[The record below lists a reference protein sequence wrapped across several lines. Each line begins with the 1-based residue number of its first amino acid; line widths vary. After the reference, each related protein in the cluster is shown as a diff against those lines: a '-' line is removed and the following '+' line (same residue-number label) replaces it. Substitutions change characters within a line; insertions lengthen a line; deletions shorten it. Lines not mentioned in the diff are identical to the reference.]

1 MLNVVGAART
11 VEPLCLNSLGHP
23 MVLPRAVTVW
33 LLNEGPAGASAN
45 SAVLGLGLDSCAK
58 VIENVEKNEDLGAA
72 FKTAYTSYV
81 MGFFSGVNVVYEDD
95 TGLEGFEGLYSE
107 VLANC
112 KAAPDASFIAAII
125 NLYAELKNK
134 S

>member
-1 MLNVVGAART
+1 MKKILTSLFIYLIVSSGAY
-11 VEPLCLNSLGHP
+11 G
-23 MVLPRAVTVW
+23 
-33 LLNEGPAGASAN
+33 N
-45 SAVLGLGLDSCAK
+45 SAVLGLGLDSCSK
-58 VIENVEKNEDLGAA
+58 VIENVEKNDDLGAA

-107 VLANC
+107 VLENC

-125 NLYAELKNK
+125 NLYAELKK
-134 S
+134 

>member
-1 MLNVVGAART
+1 MKKILTSLFLSLIVSSGAY
-11 VEPLCLNSLGHP
+11 G
-23 MVLPRAVTVW
+23 
-33 LLNEGPAGASAN
+33 N
-45 SAVLGLGLDSCAK
+45 SAVLGLGLDSCSK
-58 VIENVEKNEDLGAA
+58 VIENVEKNDDLGAA

-95 TGLEGFEGLYSE
+95 TGLERFETLYSE

-125 NLYAELKNK
+125 NLYAEFKK
-134 S
+134 